1 MNSIGIE
8 SCVNEGSDLWLTWQI
23 TGQLIAKLLYD
34 NNLTIDRVKG
44 HYFFDGKDCPQ
55 PLLENDM
62 EIWYEIIEC
71 IKAELDMITTYKN
84 VKFEMVSNNPDIVDN
99 QGRVVNVP
107 TYTTAV
113 SYTVTIT
120 NGDKVETITLGSIV
134 PGIYEK

>member
-1 MNSIGIE
+1 
-8 SCVNEGSDLWLTWQI
+8 
-23 TGQLIAKLLYD
+23 
-34 NNLTIDRVKG
+34 
-44 HYFFDGKDCPQ
+44 
-55 PLLENDM
+55 M